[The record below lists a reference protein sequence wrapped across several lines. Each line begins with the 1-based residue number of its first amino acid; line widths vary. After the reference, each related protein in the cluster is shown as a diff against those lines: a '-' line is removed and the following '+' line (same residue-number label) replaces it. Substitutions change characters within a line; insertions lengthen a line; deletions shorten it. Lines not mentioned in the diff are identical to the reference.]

1 MQDGK
6 DLRQTDKEKQEREMA
21 RLKARRLELQLEN
34 ERLKKS
40 REKRK
45 EALKGYSPARR
56 NQIRKSWKEENYQLI
71 RKLHAEREW
80 SIWQM
85 CETLGISRAAYY
97 KWLNRRDQSLT
108 SEASP
113 AEADGTEKSSDQR
126 VRIRA

>member
-1 MQDGK
+1 MQGGK
-6 DLRQTDKEKQEREMA
+6 DLRAEDKERQEREMA
-21 RLKARRLELQLEN
+21 RLNARGLELQLEN

-40 REKRK
+40 REDRK
-45 EALKGYSPARR
+45 EALKGYSPACR
-56 NQIRKSWKEENYQLI
+56 NRIQKNWKEENCQLI

-108 SEASP
+108 SEALLP
-113 AEADGTEKSSDQR
+113 EAD
-126 VRIRA
+126 